1 MGLSSHS
8 MDSSNVTVYF
18 FNMSSSYLQVIT
30 RSTMFMLEDVYYL
43 PVGIRT
49 VKVEGTSLLINNKP
63 FYFKGFGKHE
73 DADVRKNLS
82 LFSWDHLK
90 WNDTV
95 HYRISFVGL
104 CVQQFPKY
112 SSIFLLPFPSE
123 NQCWY
128 SFAQTFTAT

>member
-1 MGLSSHS
+1 
-8 MDSSNVTVYF
+8 
-18 FNMSSSYLQVIT
+18 
-30 RSTMFMLEDVYYL
+30 MFMLEDVYYL

-82 LFSWDHLK
+82 LFLWGRLEG
-90 WNDTV
+90 NDTV

-104 CVQQFPKY
+104 CVQQFP
-112 SSIFLLPFPSE
+112 
-123 NQCWY
+123 
-128 SFAQTFTAT
+128 